1 MGVPVLTM
9 KGYNFNSRCGESIN
23 NNMDLANL
31 IANDKNDYVNIA
43 LEISKNITK
52 LALLRKK
59 IFQNAIQSPLFNA
72 KNFSINFF
80 DIINHLKK

>member
-1 MGVPVLTM
+1 M

-43 LEISKNITK
+43 LNISKNINK

-59 IFQNAIQSPLFNA
+59 IFQNAIQSPLFNT
-72 KNFSINFF
+72 KNFSKNFF
-80 DIINHLKK
+80 DIVNYLKNKS